1 MTEFETTSRRQLLT
15 AIGKAGGAI
24 ALYQAMTALG
34 HAAPTQFDGPPKLT
48 GARAGASVVIL
59 GSGLAG
65 MVAAYEMSK
74 AGYKVTILEYQDRPG
89 GRNYTVRGGDVIK
102 EVGGAVQQVK
112 FAPGNYLNPGPW
124 RIPFHHQALLH
135 YCQEFGVALEPFIQI
150 NLNGYIHTD
159 KAYGGKPQR
168 ISEVGVDFKGHVAE
182 LLAKAVNKNA
192 LDDTVSTEDK
202 EKLLQAMRGWGVLNK
217 DMAYTSSLQASAQR
231 GYDRPPGGGVN
242 GAPTPS
248 QVAGLSDVLDP
259 RVWQTVSGFF
269 NRTQQLTMFQPVGGI
284 DMIGKAFAKKL
295 AGKIRLN
302 SKVSKIAQ
310 DDKGVTVTYEDVAT
324 GKTGSVTADFCVC
337 TIPLPILSQIEIQV
351 SAAKQAAIKGLPYHS
366 SCKVGLEMK
375 RRFWEQDEQIYGGHS
390 YTTQSI
396 SEIAYPSYGF
406 FKPGPAVVLGAYAGG
421 AAAYQFAGMTPE
433 ERIETALKQGSVFHK
448 QYRPEFSNG
457 VAVAWSRLPWIQACA
472 SSWAEDLR
480 KQHYQNLVSVD
491 GRVVLAGEHC
501 SYIGAWMEAA
511 LLSSIDA
518 ITRLH
523 QRALAA

>member
-1 MTEFETTSRRQLLT
+1 
-15 AIGKAGGAI
+15 
-24 ALYQAMTALG
+24 
-34 HAAPTQFDGPPKLT
+34 
-48 GARAGASVVIL
+48 
-59 GSGLAG
+59 
-65 MVAAYEMSK
+65 
-74 AGYKVTILEYQDRPG
+74 
-89 GRNYTVRGGDVIK
+89 
-102 EVGGAVQQVK
+102 
-112 FAPGNYLNPGPW
+112 
-124 RIPFHHQALLH
+124 
-135 YCQEFGVALEPFIQI
+135 
-150 NLNGYIHTD
+150 
-159 KAYGGKPQR
+159 
-168 ISEVGVDFKGHVAE
+168 
-182 LLAKAVNKNA
+182 
-192 LDDTVSTEDK
+192 
-202 EKLLQAMRGWGVLNK
+202 
-217 DMAYTSSLQASAQR
+217 
-231 GYDRPPGGGVN
+231 
-242 GAPTPS
+242 
-248 QVAGLSDVLDP
+248 
-259 RVWQTVSGFF
+259 VWQTVSGFF

-472 SSWAEDLR
+472 SSWAEDIR

-491 GRVVLAGEHC
+491 GRVPISAPGWKPLCSRRSTPSPAFTSGRSPLDGAGAAAGPGHRRGRRC
-501 SYIGAWMEAA
+501 HGPGRGRRSTPGAIDRRHRRHGLHDRNRGHRRAD
-511 LLSSIDA
+511 LSRNLPGLPHGRCRRWHGRRQDPGARIQSA
-518 ITRLH
+518 PG
-523 QRALAA
+523 